1 VDAERTTRSRSYAPA
16 QTAPERRRES
26 LGAYGR
32 NSSAHNEQA
41 ARNGSRALLPAN
53 KPARPQLRSRAN
65 NPYALL
71 TDESQSENIS
81 GKEARNRQVKTSGRK
96 QPSNLRAHFDPYR
109 KPPAVPLRYAS
120 PPAKALPT
128 QPGDS
133 GTARPLIDKHP
144 KKFSLTMNYVNG
156 HKPDGD
162 RLDNPEFIRVVRK
175 QVLTGSLADTYWM
188 VKSIFRHQDY
198 DQYSMDSKIE
208 TFMGNTQHIYS
219 STVPKKVQ
227 RDYYEAVEGLYEMN
241 TQGPHC
247 QKIDRMR
254 CDIAKHSFGE
264 ERTKLEH
271 KVLRDMIWTLT
282 PNQRATLR
290 QTFPLLYGDHT
301 VADDINWLYF
311 DTVIRLYSKSDVS
324 QEKWLKP
331 VMAAASEEARIKAR
345 DKLMGAVHSRLS
357 PAQRIELKS
366 ICKKRHHELLSSR
379 EPLLHTAIRTNNV
392 KAVRAYV
399 TNILDFAPPEARE
412 RLLLA
417 RGDTAEGKETGE
429 AAFFRLLHSGSEA
442 MIEGFVVTILAS
454 TQLTLEQKWSI
465 LDARRP
471 NDNVSAFNMLMGLGD
486 WPRVRTF
493 VSILTRWNMED
504 FHDLKNPQEPI
515 KIYIPGVAYG
525 DDIRTY
531 QFKIMLMEGWRREK
545 WIFGK
550 FETAYAQAMRNGHK
564 KCARKLFK
572 MLLAIKE
579 YLVLERLSIV
589 SYERPKKP
597 KTIEKELAANAALAK
612 MAHDQRKSMNEAERK
627 EDDDA
632 IEKEGEASM
641 KLLASMPSV
650 EELFADE
657 VKDVMTLKE
666 AQKKDREHM
675 AALRMQDEWKA
686 EARKQKLK
694 ALFAPL
700 SPKKSPPASPDAYSA
715 NSRYSFNRASPKS
728 ASPSRIRS
736 MPNMPPVPKFSLKS
750 RSSIYM
756 EMHDESDGG

>member
-1 VDAERTTRSRSYAPA
+1 MDDEPTTRSRSYAPA
-16 QTAPERRRES
+16 QTAPERRKES
-26 LGAYGR
+26 LG
-32 NSSAHNEQA
+32 AHNEQA

-53 KPARPQLRSRAN
+53 KSARPQLRSRAN
-65 NPYALL
+65 DAYALL

-81 GKEARNRQVKTSGRK
+81 GKEERNRQVKTIVRTTARK
-96 QPSNLRAHFDPYR
+96 QTSDLRTHFDPYR
-109 KPPAVPLRYAS
+109 NPPAAPLRYSS
-120 PPAKALPT
+120 PPARALPS

-133 GTARPLIDKHP
+133 NTARPHIGQHP
-144 KKFSLTMNYVNG
+144 QKFSLTMNYVNG

-162 RLDNPEFIRVVRK
+162 RLDNAEFIRVVRK
-175 QVLTGSLADTYWM
+175 QVLTGSLADTDCM

-198 DQYSMDSKIE
+198 SQYSMDSKIE
-208 TFMGNTQHIYS
+208 TLMGNTHHIYS
-219 STVPKKVQ
+219 STVPKKAQ
-227 RDYYEAVEGLYEMN
+227 CDYYEAVERQYEMN

-247 QKIDRMR
+247 QKIDRLR
-254 CDIAKHSFGE
+254 CEIAKLSFGE
-264 ERTKLEH
+264 ERTKLEN
-271 KVLRDMIWTLT
+271 KVLRDMVWTLT

-290 QTFPLLYGDHT
+290 QAFPLLYGDHT

-311 DTVIRLYSKSDVS
+311 DTVIRLYSTSDLS
-324 QEKWLKP
+324 QKKWLKP
-331 VMAAASEEARIKAR
+331 VMAAESEETRIKAR

-366 ICKKRHHELLSSR
+366 ICNKRHDELLSSR
-379 EPLLHTAIRTNNV
+379 EPLLHTAIRKNNV
-392 KAVRAYV
+392 QAVRAYV
-399 TNILDFAPPEARE
+399 TNILAFAPPEARE

-417 RGDTAEGKETGE
+417 RSDTAEGKETGE
-429 AAFFRLLHSGSEA
+429 AAFFRLLHSGSKA

-525 DDIRTY
+525 KNIRTY

-550 FETAYAQAMRNGHK
+550 FKTAYAQAMENGHK

-572 MLLAIKE
+572 MLLAIEE
-579 YLVLERLSIV
+579 YLILERLSIV

-612 MAHDQRKSMNEAERK
+612 KEHDRRMAMTEAERK
-627 EDDDA
+627 EDDDDLVR
-632 IEKEGEASM
+632 EGVASM
-641 KLLASMPSV
+641 KILASMPSV

-666 AQKKDREHM
+666 AQRMDREHLS
-675 AALRMQDEWKA
+675 ALRMQDEWKA
-686 EARKQKLK
+686 EVRKQKLK
-694 ALFAPL
+694 ALFEPL

-728 ASPSRIRS
+728 ASPPRIRS
-736 MPNMPPVPKFSLKS
+736 MANMPSVPKFSLKS
-750 RSSIYM
+750 RSSQYM